1 MPSDPQDAMRPL
13 VLTPEEQLAIAEEA
27 ERVIAETLATNEL
40 FIASGRKLPRHEW
53 KRLKSKESLHVYRSR
68 RTDPSE
74 SVDGDDEEEEE
85 EESFSSTSSSS
96 ALPATGSNPSN
107 PSISSSSTSSDRS
120 DSNTVRS
127 VIGIMKPTDTPL
139 VIATG
144 IIPGT
149 VEDAVFGSQG
159 HTEQLWRFRD
169 VHTNDQDDGMKILA
183 TILSPTPE
191 DPLKSLSLKWVLNN
205 INPLSRARDAVY
217 IEATGMARD
226 ARGEPFG
233 YYLVHSLDKIA
244 RIPGLGHLS
253 IVRAQVSTCCI
264 CRPNDQSSF
273 EFFCRGFSEL
283 GGNFSATLGNAMY
296 AQYLLGAVHVVDFAY
311 IKKLLWLVHKKRPC
325 GDAALTACLS
335 SEPNDCAI
343 CTAKLSKL
351 GHLLY
356 KGVSCEA
363 CQLVVCRKCSVV
375 KKVPID
381 DPSSGQV
388 VQKTLSFCVPC
399 MIEAKEAP
407 TEKVAVALMEIM
419 PIWC

>member
-40 FIASGRKLPRHEW
+40 FVASGRKLPRHEW
-53 KRLKSKESLHVYRSR
+53 KRLKSKENLHVYRSR

-74 SVDGDDEEEEE
+74 CVDGDDDEEDE
-85 EESFSSTSSSS
+85 EESFSSTNSSS
-96 ALPATGSNPSN
+96 ALPATKAN
-107 PSISSSSTSSDRS
+107 PSISSSSASSDKS
-120 DSNTVRS
+120 DSNTTRS

-159 HTEQLWRFRD
+159 HTPQLWRFRD
-169 VHTNDQDDGMKILA
+169 AHMNDRDDCMKILA
-183 TILSPTPE
+183 TIVSPTPE
-191 DPLKSLSLKWVLNN
+191 EPLKSLSLKWVLNN

-233 YYLVHSLDKIA
+233 YYLLHSLDKIA
-244 RIPGLGHLS
+244 RIPGLGHLD
-253 IVRAQVSTCCI
+253 IVRAQISTCCI
-264 CRPNDQSSF
+264 SRANDQSSF

-296 AQYLLGAVHVVDFAY
+296 AQYLLNAVDVVDFAY
-311 IKKLLWLVHKKRPC
+311 IKKLLWLVHKKRSC
-325 GDAALTACLS
+325 GSAALTACLS
-335 SEPNDCAI
+335 PEPSDCAI
-343 CTAKLSKL
+343 CTGKLSKL

-363 CQLVVCRKCSVV
+363 CQLAVCRKCSVV

-381 DPSSGQV
+381 DPSSRQV
-388 VQKTLSFCVPC
+388 TMKTLSFCVPC

-407 TEKVAVALMEIM
+407 TDEVAVALMESM
-419 PIWC
+419 PTWC